1 MTVPFLG
8 HNNVAEKPKSLK
20 THFTSRLLGGKS
32 MDDCRIVFLGTAG
45 DTTTV
50 NKQIRASGG
59 IILYHNGNQIHLD
72 PGPGSLIQYKKAGLT
87 PRSTLALV
95 ATNYDLGHC
104 GDVNAVVSAMTHD
117 GLDNRGVLIATKS
130 IIEGS
135 ESEHAILWKR
145 YRDYLERNI
154 VMKIGE
160 RVGINNINLEAI
172 PSKSKDPTG
181 FGLKIST
188 SQYVVAYSSDT
199 KYQPSL
205 INHYDGA
212 DILILKCVYPPAQEN
227 ETTDRM
233 NLTDVKKI
241 IEEVQPKLAILTGF
255 GIKMLNADPVFL
267 ARDITRETKVQVI
280 AATDGLQFNPLD
292 YTRRVEYR

>member
-1 MTVPFLG
+1 
-8 HNNVAEKPKSLK
+8 
-20 THFTSRLLGGKS
+20 

-45 DTTTV
+45 DTTTI

-72 PGPGSLIQYKKAGLT
+72 PGPGSLVQLRKAGIN
-87 PRSTLALV
+87 PRSTLALI
-95 ATNYDLGHC
+95 ASNYDIGHC
-104 GDVNAVVSAMTHD
+104 NDLNAVISAMTHN
-117 GLDNRGVLIATKS
+117 GLDNRGVLIGSKS

-135 ESEHAILWKR
+135 ESEHGILWKR
-145 YRDYLERNI
+145 FRDYLERNI
-154 VMKIGE
+154 ILKIGE
-160 RVGINNINLEAI
+160 RVGINDINLEAI

-188 SQYVVAYSSDT
+188 SQYVIAYSSDT

-212 DILILKCVYPPAQEN
+212 DILILKCVHPPAQEGEQTN
-227 ETTDRM
+227 KL
-233 NLTDVKKI
+233 NLTEVTKI
-241 IEEVQPKLAILTGF
+241 IEEVRPKLAILTGF

-267 ARDITRETKVQVI
+267 AREITRQTKVQVI
-280 AATDGLQFNPLD
+280 AAQDGLQLNPLD